1 MAKGKKYYTV
11 WKGKTPGVYSTW
23 EECKM
28 QVEGFDGAMYK
39 SFPTMTEAEYAFTQK
54 PEKILYANANKATKS
69 AASSSIIKDSIA
81 VDGAWNTATLDAEYQ
96 GVYTRTGKRLF
107 GMGPFAEGTNNIV
120 EFLAI
125 VHALGYCQ
133 KHQLNVPIYSD
144 SVTAM
149 KWVKTKKANTKVIAT
164 ATNEPIRQL
173 IDRAENWLQTNNYTN
188 PILKWETESWG
199 ENPADFGRK

>member
-11 WKGKTPGVYSTW
+11 WKGKTPGVYAAW
-23 EECKM
+23 EECKI

-39 SFPTMTEAEYAFTQK
+39 SFPTMAEAEYAYTQK

-69 AASSSIIKDSIA
+69 AANASIIKDSIA
-81 VDGAWNTATLDAEYQ
+81 VDGAWNTATLAAEYQ

-107 GMGPFAEGTNNIV
+107 RMGPFAEGTNNIV

-149 KWVKTKKANTKVIAT
+149 KWVKTKKANTKVIPT

-173 IDRAENWLQTNNYTN
+173 IARAENWLHTNNYTN